1 MQAMQ
6 LLELHKEQGWLMLL
20 LRFRVGMRLA

>member
-20 LRFRVGMRLA
+20 LRFRAGMRLV